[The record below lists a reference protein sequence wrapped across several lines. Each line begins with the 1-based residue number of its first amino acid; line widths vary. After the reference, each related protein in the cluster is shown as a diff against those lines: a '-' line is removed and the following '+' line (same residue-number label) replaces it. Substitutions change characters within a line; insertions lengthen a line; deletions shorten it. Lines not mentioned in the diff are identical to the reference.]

1 MFDLTTTNNL
11 TMSSL
16 EIADL
21 VESRHD
27 DTKRSIERLANRGVI
42 ELPPLAEIKTAT
54 KPAQVFMF
62 AGEKGKRDS
71 IIVVAQLS
79 PEFTAR
85 LVDRWQELES
95 QIKSPALPNFNNPV
109 EAARAW
115 ADQFEEKQIA
125 YQKLEEQ
132 NQKIDSLENLFT
144 DGMTITAF
152 CKQLN
157 GVNTQAVSRF
167 LVTKNWLYSDKKG
180 WRVGSYAR
188 DKYLTEKSAHKYLNS
203 KDEEVVTYKQELLKR
218 GASRLHDMY
227 MKGELPMKKDWDG
240 SYDHSKFLFSRGVA

>member
-1 MFDLTTTNNL
+1 MFNLTTTNEM

-16 EIADL
+16 EIA
-21 VESRHD
+21 
-27 DTKRSIERLANRGVI
+27 
-42 ELPPLAEIKTAT
+42 ELTDKQHKHVLYDIRKMLTEIGSAEKTADY
-54 KPAQVFMF
+54 KD
-62 AGEKGKRDS
+62 AGGRTYPMLLLNRAEVDCLITGYSAKLRMTVIKR
-71 IIVVAQLS
+71 
-79 PEFTAR
+79 
-85 LVDRWQELES
+85 WHELEAKPS
-95 QIKSPALPNFNNPV
+95 FQLPDFTNPI
-109 EAARAW
+109 ESARAW

-132 NQKIDSLENLFT
+132 SQKIDSLENLFT
-144 DGMTITAF
+144 EGMTIAAF

-188 DKYLTEKSAHKYLNS
+188 DKYLTEKAAHKYLNS

-240 SYDHSKFLFSRGVA
+240 SYDHSKFLFSREVA